1 MADYRTS
8 TELYLV
14 NKLKAKGKDAFER
27 FDAGVVKQLDRTT
40 TDCEDLTVPKW
51 SGRQKFTVTPVWVG
65 WTALGEEVD
74 DAWLI
79 RKYGLL
85 KDDLSDV

>member
-1 MADYRTS
+1 MADYRLS

-14 NKLKAKGKDAFER
+14 NKLKAKGKDVFER
-27 FDAGVVKQLDRTT
+27 FDAGVVRKLDRTT
-40 TDCEDLTVPKW
+40 ADCEDLTAPKW
-51 SGRQKFTVTPVWVG
+51 SGRQKFSVTPIWIG
-65 WTALGEEVD
+65 WTVCDVEVD